1 VLHVLCFISE
11 SVLDMLCSL
20 GEYVDC
26 VCVLVYDVF
35 VG

>member
-1 VLHVLCFISE
+1 VLHVLCLISE

-26 VCVLVYDVF
+26 VSVC
-35 VG
+35 

>member
-20 GEYVDC
+20 GEYVEC
-26 VCVLVYDVF
+26 VSVF
-35 VG
+35 

>member
-26 VCVLVYDVF
+26 VSVC
-35 VG
+35 